1 MLAQFNT
8 GIFQRFNS
16 TSFNRWLVCFLIG
29 VFTACIAVIV
39 DVGIEQ
45 LSNIKLDLVR
55 KCKFN
60 STSLP
65 LITVKWRLLW
75 CITVV
80 YCYSTSLP
88 LITVDCRLLWCIVI
102 LHHYPWLLWC
112 IVFGLYSSVP
122 WAGCFN
128 FVNFRICQ
136 FVTVSNTCKLSF
148 KRYSKIMY
156 TWYIYTWYMYNW

>member
-1 MLAQFNT
+1 MLAQFNTGTFQRFNSTSFKRDTVLAQFNT

-65 LITVKWRLLW
+65 LITV
-75 CITVV
+75 
-80 YCYSTSLP
+80 
-88 LITVDCRLLWCIVI
+88 D
-102 LHHYPWLLWC
+102 
-112 IVFGLYSSVP
+112 
-122 WAGCFN
+122 
-128 FVNFRICQ
+128 
-136 FVTVSNTCKLSF
+136 
-148 KRYSKIMY
+148 
-156 TWYIYTWYMYNW
+156 